1 MDLEDVKGLPF
12 DYCDD
17 KITVYFEIADKLRTK
32 EIIENIYFIDEIK
45 DLKYGF
51 EVKIA
56 IQQIPE
62 VISFLSQNNI
72 AIYAVIPK

>member
-12 DYCDD
+12 DYSDD
-17 KITVYFEIADKLRTK
+17 KITVYFEIADKLRT
-32 EIIENIYFIDEIK
+32 
-45 DLKYGF
+45 
-51 EVKIA
+51 
-56 IQQIPE
+56 E